1 MGDFMNDF
9 NLCPNC
15 GSKNIKNVKN
25 RKWLC
30 QDCGFD
36 LYNNVASAVGLIICD
51 KENKILLE
59 ERAKEPKKGFLAF
72 PGGFCDADESAEDS
86 AIRECQ
92 EETGLTPAKLTYIAS
107 FPNTYPYKNITYK
120 TCDFFFLA
128 EFEQGAVPVVQ
139 RMNAQKT
146 EVQSFKNIQIK
157 SKSDVD
163 KLPLA
168 FESARNALYAWLK
181 FKDKNKS

>member
-1 MGDFMNDF
+1 M
-9 NLCPNC
+9 CQ
-15 GSKNIKNVKN
+15 SKNIEFKNGK
-25 RKWLC
+25 KWFC
-30 QDCGFD
+30 NDCGFD
-36 LYNNVASAVGLIICD
+36 LYHNVAAAVGLIIQD
-51 KENKILLE
+51 TDGSII
-59 ERAKEPKKGFLAF
+59 F
-72 PGGFCDADESAEDS
+72 ADESAEDS

-107 FPNTYPYKNITYK
+107 FPNTYPYKNISYK

>member
-1 MGDFMNDF
+1 MSNAF
-9 NLCPNC
+9 NVCPMC
-15 GSKNIKNVKN
+15 QSKNIEFKNGK
-25 RKWLC
+25 KWFC
-30 QDCGFD
+30 NDCGFD
-36 LYNNVASAVGLIICD
+36 LYHNVAAAVGLIIQD
-51 KENKILLE
+51 TDGSIIFEV
-59 ERAKEPKKGFLAF
+59 RAKEPKKGFLAF

-92 EETGLTPAKLTYIAS
+92 EETGLTPTKLTYIAS